1 MGRRRL
7 GGVAVS
13 EAAIRLDDL
22 TLGYRRHPAV
32 HHVSGSFAAGSL
44 TAIAGPNGAGKST
57 LLKGIAGDLTPLSG
71 RIRLGAA
78 RASDIAY
85 LPQISEIDRSFPVSV
100 FDLVALGAWRKAG
113 LFGAIKGADIAVA
126 RRAIETVGLG
136 GFETRPVGTLSGG
149 QLQRAL
155 FARVL
160 VQDAPIILL
169 DEPFAA
175 IDTHTAIDLLNIVQR
190 WHGEGRTVIAVLH
203 DHDAIR
209 AHFPDTLLLARE
221 CVAWG
226 PTGETMRPERLL
238 EARRMCEAFHD
249 DAAVCAPGGQG

>member
-1 MGRRRL
+1 M
-7 GGVAVS
+7 A

-32 HHVSGSFAAGSL
+32 HHVSGSFAQGSL

-57 LLKGIAGDLTPLSG
+57 LLKGIAGEIAPLAG
-71 RIRLGAA
+71 RVRLSKA
-78 RASDIAY
+78 RARDIAY

-113 LFGAIKGADIAVA
+113 LFGRIGGDDMARA
-126 RRAIETVGLG
+126 RRALETVGLS

-175 IDTHTAIDLLNIVQR
+175 IDPHTSADLLSIVGR

-226 PTGETMRPERLL
+226 PTAETMRPERLL

-249 DAAVCAPGGQG
+249 DAAICAPGERR